1 MICSLTLIQV
11 SDTEVAAGIST
22 GEIGSRVFAVEGQAA
37 LPKRYSQIQQLQTTV
52 SEIRSHES
60 TLMQCILRMD
70 RRLAD
75 LERRPPG
82 PQ

>member
-1 MICSLTLIQV
+1 VQALH
-11 SDTEVAAGIST
+11 AAVQQ
-22 GEIGSRVFAVEGQAA
+22 RD
-37 LPKRYSQIQQLQTTV
+37 SQIQQLQTMV
-52 SEIRSHES
+52 SEMSSHEN

-70 RRLAD
+70 RRLTD